1 MRAGTGG
8 MYGWKGSIL
17 LEEKKGIDQD
27 KKKKKRGNIG
37 LSADSYVSGIEP
49 RRRSKDEKTWLLTL

>member
-27 KKKKKRGNIG
+27 KKKKKEAILVYLRTVMSQALNQEGD
-37 LSADSYVSGIEP
+37 LRM
-49 RRRSKDEKTWLLTL
+49 RRHGS

>member
-1 MRAGTGG
+1 

-27 KKKKKRGNIG
+27 KKKKEAILVYLRTVMSQALNQEGD
-37 LSADSYVSGIEP
+37 LRM
-49 RRRSKDEKTWLLTL
+49 RRHGS